1 VRENKVLYSL
11 TLHRLII
18 TAQEQEIIE
27 SNTVQ
32 KIIDNATR
40 KAVDDAVNSV
50 LENNTFEHNKNRHIS
65 SYEEL
70 RRWFS
75 TCMAILIL
83 MFSVVI
89 LIVVFVIPSGSD
101 LSALRLEK
109 TELEAR
115 VADFKSRGA
124 LIQLTT
130 CGEKKRLCALIDPQQ
145 INSDGT
151 VKQFYSEN
159 GNWIILKG
167 Y

>member
-1 VRENKVLYSL
+1 MREDKMLYRL
-11 TLHRLII
+11 TIHRLII

-27 SNTVQ
+27 GSTVQ
-32 KIIDNATR
+32 TIIENSTR
-40 KAVDDAVNSV
+40 KAVDDAVRSA
-50 LENNTFEHNKNRHIS
+50 LENNSYEPNTKKAIS
-65 SYEEL
+65 SFEEL

-75 TCMAILIL
+75 TCIMVLII
-83 MFSVVI
+83 MFSVVM
-89 LIVVFVIPSGSD
+89 LVVFLLVPSGSD

-109 TELEAR
+109 AELEAR
-115 VADFKSRGA
+115 ATELKSQGS
-124 LIQLTT
+124 LIQLNT